1 MPHAAPNS
9 DNSPDPGQTP
19 LLQTSEPMGEIS
31 PLAEMRSSEP
41 QRVVAYLRSEI
52 KATLQPRPKSETR
65 FFSFLH
71 RKRRTKSVGGVG
83 ITPAAKS
90 PVLVDELDEPG
101 SVPTVF
107 PPAAEPVAEEDHAE
121 PFQAV
126 LREAPGSEWVQEE
139 ESLDPTAASQFTS
152 AKSYQISDVEAAQP
166 ATAPE
171 NSAIEEGAADEASE
185 PILEPALESSAEPEL
200 LEAAAQ
206 LPSFRGE
213 VLPPDM
219 FDPEFSG
226 SAGQPRAAE
235 PARVITMQPATPEP
249 EREAPP
255 TWPS

>member
-1 MPHAAPNS
+1 MPHAAPCS

-19 LLQTSEPMGEIS
+19 LLQTSEPMGGIS

-65 FFSFLH
+65 FFGFLH
-71 RKRRTKSVGGVG
+71 RKRRTKSAAGAGM
-83 ITPAAKS
+83 TPAAES
-90 PVLVDELDEPG
+90 PALVDELDEPG

-107 PPAAEPVAEEDHAE
+107 PPLAEGDRAE

-126 LREAPGSEWVQEE
+126 LREAPRSEWVQEE
-139 ESLDPTAASQFTS
+139 ESLDPTAAFEFRSDES
-152 AKSYQISDVEAAQP
+152 REISDVEAAQP

-171 NSAIEEGAADEASE
+171 NSATAEGAADEASE
-185 PILEPALESSAEPEL
+185 PILEPALESSAEPEP

-206 LPSFRGE
+206 PPTFRGE
-213 VLPPDM
+213 VLPPDK
-219 FDPEFSG
+219 FDPDFSG

-235 PARVITMQPATPEP
+235 PARVITMQPATPER